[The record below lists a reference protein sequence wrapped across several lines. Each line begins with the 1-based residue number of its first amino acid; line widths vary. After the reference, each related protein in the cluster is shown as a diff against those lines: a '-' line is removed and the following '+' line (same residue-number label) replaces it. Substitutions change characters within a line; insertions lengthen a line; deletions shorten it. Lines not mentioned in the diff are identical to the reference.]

1 MTAESSIQ
9 PSKVAYCGEK
19 MFITEHYIETS
30 NNTNKNI
37 YEDLIS

>member
-1 MTAESSIQ
+1 
-9 PSKVAYCGEK
+9 

-37 YEDLIS
+37 YEDLISWGDNTTD

>member
-9 PSKVAYCGEK
+9 PSKVAYGEK